1 MINYFELYEL
11 TPQFKPDLA
20 KVKSKFYELSRRYH
34 PDRFTLAD
42 HTHRAEALRM
52 AAINNDAYK
61 TLNNSDATMA
71 YLLQLNGVLEQD
83 EKYNL
88 PPAFLMEMM
97 ELNEAITEYEMDE
110 ENESA
115 KKNAI
120 NFLDEQMSTWE
131 AGVAPLLSQFDNG
144 GQTQELLLKIKDFYF
159 RRKYLLRIQ
168 QRVITFAAH

>member
-1 MINYFELYEL
+1 MK
-11 TPQFKPDLA
+11 PQFKPDSA
-20 KVKSKFYELSRRYH
+20 KVKSKFYELSRKYH
-34 PDRFTLAD
+34 PDRFTMAD
-42 HTHRAEALRM
+42 HAHRAEALRM

-61 TLNNSDATMA
+61 TLNNLDATMA
-71 YLLQLNGVLEQD
+71 YVLQLNGLLEQD

-115 KKNAI
+115 KKNA
-120 NFLDEQMSTWE
+120 LAALEEQMSGWDTV
-131 AGVAPLLSQFDNG
+131 VAPLLSQFDNG
-144 GQTQELLLKIKDFYF
+144 EQTPDLLPKIKDFYF

-168 QRVITFAAH
+168 QRVLIFAAH

>member
-1 MINYFELYEL
+1 MINYFELYGL
-11 TPQFKPDLA
+11 MPQFRPDSA

-42 HTHRAEALRM
+42 EAKKAEALRM
-52 AAINNDAYK
+52 AAMNNDAYK
-61 TLNNSDATMA
+61 ILNSADATMA
-71 YLLQLNGVLEQD
+71 YVLQLNGLLEQE

-110 ENESA
+110 KNESA
-115 KKNAI
+115 KKNATAA
-120 NFLDEQMSTWE
+120 LEEQMQAWN
-131 AGVAPLLSQFDNG
+131 AAVAPLLTQFDNG
-144 GQTQELLLKIKDFYF
+144 ENTQETLLKIKDFYF

-168 QRVITFAAH
+168 QRVFTFAAH